1 MLGASEVTDLEGEP
15 TTMILLKQRKPY
27 NNPNNLS
34 VCPQRTPRGIWK
46 SPEQKRTGDGQVYL
60 GEKGQ

>member
-34 VCPQRTPRGIWK
+34 VCPQVPFKHIFCFYYH
-46 SPEQKRTGDGQVYL
+46 S
-60 GEKGQ
+60 